1 MTRLELEELR
11 NQRAQLEEATRSL
24 KKKQKKLEDNVLI
37 LEERV
42 IIDELDSQQKQLQQ
56 KVSILEKQKNSLES
70 KLQSESVKTP
80 KPPKKIKTKKQTP
93 NSKKKVTSIKEAE
106 SEENDGV
113 TITAVVDR
121 PVEKQKTV
129 NKSKKQVAKKKRFF
143 F

>member
-1 MTRLELEELR
+1 MTRSELEELR
-11 NQRAQLEEATRSL
+11 VKRAQLEETTRSL

-42 IIDELDSQQKQLQQ
+42 IIEDLENQQKQLNK
-56 KVSILEKQKNSLES
+56 KVSTLEKQKNG
-70 KLQSESVKTP
+70 LQSTLHVASDKAPITP
-80 KPPKKIKTKKQTP
+80 KKTNRKKAAPK
-93 NSKKKVTSIKEAE
+93 SKRKVTSTPKVD
-106 SEENDGV
+106 SDENDGV

-129 NKSKKQVAKKKRFF
+129 TKSKKRSAKKKRFF

>member
-1 MTRLELEELR
+1 MTRSELEELR
-11 NQRAQLEEATRSL
+11 VKRAQLEETTRSL

-42 IIDELDSQQKQLQQ
+42 IIEDLENQQKQLNK
-56 KVSILEKQKNSLES
+56 KVSTLEKQKNGLQS
-70 KLQSESVKTP
+70 KLSVESDKAPITP
-80 KPPKKIKTKKQTP
+80 KKTNRKKAAPK
-93 NSKKKVTSIKEAE
+93 SKRKVTSIPKVD
-106 SEENDGV
+106 SDENDGV

-129 NKSKKQVAKKKRFF
+129 TKSKKRSAKKKRFF

>member
-1 MTRLELEELR
+1 MTRSELEELR
-11 NQRAQLEEATRSL
+11 VKRVQLEETTRSL

-42 IIDELDSQQKQLQQ
+42 IIEDLENQQKQLNK
-56 KVSILEKQKNSLES
+56 KVSTLEKQKDGLQS
-70 KLQSESVKTP
+70 KLKVESDKAPRTP
-80 KPPKKIKTKKQTP
+80 KKTNRKKAAAK
-93 NSKKKVTSIKEAE
+93 SKRKVTSIPKVD
-106 SEENDGV
+106 SDENDGV

-129 NKSKKQVAKKKRFF
+129 TKSKKQSAKKKRFF

>member
-1 MTRLELEELR
+1 MTRSELEELR
-11 NQRAQLEEATRSL
+11 IKRGQLEETTRSL

-42 IIDELDSQQKQLQQ
+42 IIEDLENQQKQLNK
-56 KVSILEKQKNSLES
+56 KVATLDKQKNGLQS
-70 KLQSESVKTP
+70 KLHVESDKAPITP
-80 KPPKKIKTKKQTP
+80 KKTNRKKAAPK
-93 NSKKKVTSIKEAE
+93 SKRKVTSIPKVD
-106 SEENDGV
+106 SDENDGV

-129 NKSKKQVAKKKRFF
+129 TKSKKQSAKKKHFF

>member
-1 MTRLELEELR
+1 MTRSELEELR
-11 NQRAQLEEATRSL
+11 IKRAQLEETTRSL

-42 IIDELDSQQKQLQQ
+42 IIEDLENQQKQLNK
-56 KVSILEKQKNSLES
+56 KVSTLEKQKNGLQS
-70 KLQSESVKTP
+70 KLQVESDKAPITP
-80 KPPKKIKTKKQTP
+80 KKTNRKKAAPK
-93 NSKKKVTSIKEAE
+93 SKRKVKSIPKVD
-106 SEENDGV
+106 SDENDGV

-129 NKSKKQVAKKKRFF
+129 TKSKKQSAKKKRFF

>member
-1 MTRLELEELR
+1 MNRSELEELR
-11 NQRAQLEEATRSL
+11 NKRAQLEETTRSL

-42 IIDELDSQQKQLQQ
+42 IIEDLENQQKQLNK
-56 KVSILEKQKNSLES
+56 KVSTLEKQKDGLQS
-70 KLQSESVKTP
+70 KLKVESEKAP
-80 KPPKKIKTKKQTP
+80 IPPKKKNRKKAIAK
-93 NSKKKVTSIKEAE
+93 SKRKVISIPKVD
-106 SEENDGV
+106 SDENDGV

-129 NKSKKQVAKKKRFF
+129 TKSKKQSAKKKRFF

>member
-1 MTRLELEELR
+1 MTHSELEELR
-11 NQRAQLEEATRSL
+11 NQRAQLEEATQSL

-42 IIDELDSQQKQLQQ
+42 IIDELDSQQKQLRQN
-56 KVSILEKQKNSLES
+56 VSKLEKQKNSLAS
-70 KLQSESVKTP
+70 KLQSEPVRAP
-80 KPPKKIKTKKQTP
+80 KPPKKIKPKKQTP
-93 NSKKKVTSIKEAE
+93 KSKKKVPSVTEAE
-106 SEENDGV
+106 SDENDGV

>member
-1 MTRLELEELR
+1 MTRSELEELR
-11 NQRAQLEEATRSL
+11 VKRAQLEEATRSL

-42 IIDELDSQQKQLQQ
+42 IIEDLENQQKQLNK
-56 KVSILEKQKNSLES
+56 KVSTLEKQKDGLQS
-70 KLQSESVKTP
+70 KLKVESDKAPITP
-80 KPPKKIKTKKQTP
+80 KKTNRKKAVAKSKRKVNSIPKVD
-93 NSKKKVTSIKEAE
+93 SD
-106 SEENDGV
+106 ENDGV

-129 NKSKKQVAKKKRFF
+129 TKSKKQSAKKKRFF

>member
-1 MTRLELEELR
+1 MTRSELEELR
-11 NQRAQLEEATRSL
+11 IKRGQLEETTRSL

-42 IIDELDSQQKQLQQ
+42 IIEDLENQQKQLNK
-56 KVSILEKQKNSLES
+56 KVATLEKQKNGLQS
-70 KLQSESVKTP
+70 KLHVESDKAPITP
-80 KPPKKIKTKKQTP
+80 KKTNRKKAAPK
-93 NSKKKVTSIKEAE
+93 SKRKVTSIPKVD
-106 SEENDGV
+106 SDENDGV

-129 NKSKKQVAKKKRFF
+129 TKSKKQSAKKKHFF

>member
-1 MTRLELEELR
+1 MTRSELEELR
-11 NQRAQLEEATRSL
+11 VKRAQLEETTRSL

-42 IIDELDSQQKQLQQ
+42 IIEDLENQQKQLNK
-56 KVSILEKQKNSLES
+56 KVSTLEKQKDGLQS
-70 KLQSESVKTP
+70 KLKVESDKAPITP
-80 KPPKKIKTKKQTP
+80 KKTNRKKAAPK
-93 NSKKKVTSIKEAE
+93 SKRKVTSIPKVD
-106 SEENDGV
+106 SDENDGV

-129 NKSKKQVAKKKRFF
+129 TKSKKQSAKKKRFF

>member
-1 MTRLELEELR
+1 MTHSELEELR
-11 NQRAQLEEATRSL
+11 NQRAQLEEVTQSL

-42 IIDELDSQQKQLQQ
+42 IIDELDSQQKQLRQN
-56 KVSILEKQKNSLES
+56 VSKLEKQKNSLAS
-70 KLQSESVKTP
+70 KLQSEPVRAP
-80 KPPKKIKTKKQTP
+80 KPPKKIKPKKQTP
-93 NSKKKVTSIKEAE
+93 KSKKKVPSVTEAE
-106 SEENDGV
+106 SDENDGV

-121 PVEKQKTV
+121 PVEKQKTI

>member
-1 MTRLELEELR
+1 MTHSELEELR

-42 IIDELDSQQKQLQQ
+42 IIDELDSQQKQLRQN
-56 KVSILEKQKNSLES
+56 VSKLEKQKNSLAS
-70 KLQSESVKTP
+70 KLQSEPVQAP
-80 KPPKKIKTKKQTP
+80 KPPKKMKPKKQTP
-93 NSKKKVTSIKEAE
+93 KSKKKVPSVTEAE
-106 SEENDGV
+106 SDENDGV

-129 NKSKKQVAKKKRFF
+129 SKSKKQVAKKKRFF

>member
-1 MTRLELEELR
+1 MTRSELEELR
-11 NQRAQLEEATRSL
+11 IKRGQLEETTRSL

-42 IIDELDSQQKQLQQ
+42 IIEDLENQQKQLNK
-56 KVSILEKQKNSLES
+56 KVATLKKQKNGLQS
-70 KLQSESVKTP
+70 KLHVESDKAPITP
-80 KPPKKIKTKKQTP
+80 KKTNRKKAAPK
-93 NSKKKVTSIKEAE
+93 SKRKVTSIPKVD
-106 SEENDGV
+106 SDENDGV

-129 NKSKKQVAKKKRFF
+129 TKSKKQSAKKKHFF